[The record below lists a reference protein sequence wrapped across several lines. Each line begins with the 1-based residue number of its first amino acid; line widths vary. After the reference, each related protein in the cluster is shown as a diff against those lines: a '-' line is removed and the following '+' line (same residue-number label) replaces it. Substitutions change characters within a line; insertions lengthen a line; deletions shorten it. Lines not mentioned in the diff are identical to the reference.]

1 MVYLTGGIWADIYL
15 SSDDGNGGLRS
26 VYNATPITGTEGL
39 NWYIALEKLR
49 RSGKRMPSYAE
60 FCMAAEGSPEGLD
73 GSNDQ
78 AWSATSN
85 SGRHATGTIAKATS
99 LIGCRDLVGNV
110 WKWVDEL
117 CLDPTASSWD
127 WKDVLGAGYGDAY
140 IPSDTALPALS
151 CGGNCSDGVHDGSRA
166 FNALHCPWSVVA
178 YVGVWGVCDSL

>member
-1 MVYLTGGIWADIYL
+1 M
-15 SSDDGNGGLRS
+15 
-26 VYNATPITGTEGL
+26 
-39 NWYIALEKLR
+39 
-49 RSGKRMPSYAE
+49 
-60 FCMAAEGSPEGLD
+60 
-73 GSNDQ
+73 
-78 AWSATSN
+78 
-85 SGRHATGTIAKATS
+85 
-99 LIGCRDLVGNV
+99 
-110 WKWVDEL
+110 DEL